1 MSLSE
6 ISSFESDI
14 TFFAKRHDPDTRK
27 WLFEDFDAWFRNP
40 GDSRA
45 YVLLGDPGVGKT
57 VVAGVLTQRMR
68 EAGQL
73 GAAYFCSHD
82 DSTRN
87 APKCLL
93 GTVARQL
100 CDCNTQYKVIAGGED
115 GVKMLLDNDKFGVRE
130 LFTKLLHEPLGKCLP
145 CQQRLL
151 VIIDALDET
160 EYESR
165 EDFLDLIMRRLPLL
179 PEWLVFFITSR
190 PEESVLF
197 RLKKYNPCVKICAG
211 NRDQKN
217 VYQQHEQD
225 IQTFLK
231 KRIDFTG
238 VPYSVGDLSKT
249 CNGLFLYAHYIVE
262 EVRVLEKSGKNLS
275 QLTDLFP
282 GKIDDFFRQNFRRVY
297 DQVGQNIFKELFGCA
312 IVAPSPLPV
321 SIISYILKKENSN
334 HDEQHVIDAVSQFVV
349 LRTPD
354 ETLTFLHS
362 LVPAWLTDKKKAREL
377 FIDKKMAREYL
388 RDVFVEILSSIAHEP
403 SSAGTS
409 ICVDLEDY
417 VVRIAVRFFCQFGGK
432 DSLKRIFSCLTSY
445 HFVKRRL
452 LCGKIEIYH
461 LLEDLKIAADCLGVD
476 EKQKQDIL
484 EEISVVL
491 QSNVL
496 VFYECPHLL
505 HSCLRRASN
514 VLQETFLIPKLPVPW
529 LEWNVFAFPDP
540 TIANMH
546 CFATTSNKKRVAGA
560 QGRSLLFF
568 DLSTAQILD
577 RPFEIRNDIINSIN
591 QLEFSPDDKFIFFGR
606 LDKWFSVERKC
617 VEDFPQFSK
626 TMGVYQWGVLT
637 RDRQSIVVKRDLVK
651 IPYSCKHKSCL
662 IDLLALWAVK
672 EIEQSRDDEASL
684 HEELIAGG
692 PVKCL
697 LKYLALKTN
706 FDLTQVTPRFYNS
719 ACIFCPRLKSL
730 TDKGSHK
737 ELSSTA
743 IRQNI
748 IDIYALIF
756 ECQIWNLETGMPVLQ
771 HVFLQNVQLEP
782 FTYICHVA
790 YVLNKGIMEMECPGV
805 SICNIAVLTTIRYL
819 EGGLGL
825 TLEFEQH
832 VESKLAKKSDHHV
845 EHTVK
850 LTELLEHVLERDLVL
865 GVKEE
870 LKRRLVLELESVLKR
885 RNELEHECDSEPS
898 GMTEM
903 EHGPTSKLKLTRG
916 FQDELGVI
924 LELRQELEFDAM
936 RVLESKLK
944 LEKEM
949 GMEIEQ
955 VELQLKQEL
964 ELAPEREY
972 ELEHELASIAE
983 LKRELERQRGQE
995 LEQLE
1000 VKLKRE
1006 LEWTLERE
1014 LDLEHKLANI
1024 GEPRRT
1030 RRWGLGIEPMDVKR
1044 RRQLELTL
1052 ERKNELR
1059 DELASKAEQ
1068 RRKLRLE
1075 PMDVMLRRQ
1084 LELTLERKSK
1094 LRDELARIAEHRRK
1108 LTLEPMDIKLKR
1120 ELEQHLVHFLENK
1133 LKQEQE
1139 LYHRIQYVQYRLDE
1153 TMCEMTSGPLWLE
1166 ALRLEDLED
1175 MKQAQQLDDE
1185 LESTQEWMGW
1195 VQNVLMRKQKGN
1207 LMVKKYRW
1215 LMLKGL
1221 KVKLKQELEQWLED
1235 ELDNLRVHKMML
1247 IQWKL
1252 WGRYLE
1258 LGKQKWEISMM
1269 KEFHNGAFMF
1279 EAYTNIPKGFHD
1291 LVNEVNGDMCFCF
1304 SPEGKWVLE
1313 AVGFPNIC
1321 NLQTRNRELSC
1332 NHGTTEHIISK
1343 VTRFS
1348 FTNDDRYFVYLSD
1361 DGSLHALSLQTG
1373 TVLTSVL
1380 GSNHIYFTKQRQ
1392 CGYLFRSNTEEK
1404 AILLSNLFNPFKFIA
1419 VSPVEPS
1426 VVGKSIAVVFCSS
1439 NTVLAVSSDLK
1450 VTIWR
1455 TTEDKEGIDF
1465 ISQSLFR
1472 ESVSQ
1477 VLHVKNCVLSPDGR
1491 LIAIHQESKL
1501 RLFSCTE
1508 SKFVEFLCT
1517 VFETESDNTVV
1528 SSAFSADSALLLF
1541 CIQDFKSP
1549 PHCYVW
1555 DVKGKFVTGNVTP
1568 QAFLAVE
1575 CCCVSSHKQKV
1586 ILCGDYQIEI
1596 WRYNERPR
1604 LLATL
1609 DVEKIYHSLKF
1620 SRCTVSLDD
1629 RLLVCC
1635 IANTIL
1641 VYGLNAA
1648 DVNSS
1653 KRVLHGHLGTIEFC
1667 QFLKG
1672 NRYLISYGIDGM
1684 IFLWELSESKA
1695 VSFARVTL
1703 ETVVCMAVS
1712 PDEDKVVCFTS
1723 SNRVCVIK
1731 LCNLES
1737 TSYR

>member
-1 MSLSE
+1 M
-6 ISSFESDI
+6 
-14 TFFAKRHDPDTRK
+14 
-27 WLFEDFDAWFRNP
+27 
-40 GDSRA
+40 
-45 YVLLGDPGVGKT
+45 
-57 VVAGVLTQRMR
+57 AGALTQRMR

-73 GAAYFCSHD
+73 GAAYFCRHND
-82 DSTRN
+82 GTRN
-87 APKCLL
+87 DPRYLL

-100 CDCNTQYKVIAGGED
+100 CDCNIQYKAIVGGED
-115 GVKMLLDNDKFGVRE
+115 GIKMLLANSKFGVRE
-130 LFTKLLHEPLGKCLP
+130 LFTKLLHEPLSKCLP

-165 EDFLDLIMRRLPLL
+165 DDFLDLIMHRFPLL

-190 PEESVLF
+190 PEDSVQF

-217 VYQQHEQD
+217 VYQEHEQD

-231 KRIDFTG
+231 KRIDFSG
-238 VPYSVGDLSKT
+238 LPYSVDDVSKT

-262 EVRVLEKSGKNLS
+262 ELRVLEKSGKNLS
-275 QLTDLFP
+275 QLTGLFP
-282 GKIDDFFRQNFRRVY
+282 GDIDDFFLQNFQRVY
-297 DQVGQNIFKELFGCA
+297 DLVGQNFFKKLFGCA

-321 SIISYILKKENSN
+321 SIISYIIKKENSN
-334 HDEQHVIDAVSQFVV
+334 HDEQQVIDAVSQFLV
-349 LRTPD
+349 LRTSD
-354 ETLTFLHS
+354 QTLTFVHN
-362 LVPAWLTDKKKAREL
+362 LVPAWLTDKTKAPRKL

-388 RDVFVEILSSIAHEP
+388 RDVFVEILSSVAHEP
-403 SSAGTS
+403 SSACTS
-409 ICVDLEDY
+409 ICVNLEDY
-417 VVRIAVRFFCQFGGK
+417 VVRIAVRFLCQFRGK
-432 DSLKRIFSCLTSY
+432 ESLKRIFNCLTSY

-461 LLEDLKIAADCLGVD
+461 LLEDLKIAVGCLGVD
-476 EKQKQDIL
+476 EKEKQDVL
-484 EEISVVL
+484 QEISVVL
-491 QSNVL
+491 NSHVL
-496 VFYECPHLL
+496 VLSECPHLL
-505 HSCLRRASN
+505 HSCIRRTSN
-514 VLQETFLIPKLPVPW
+514 AVQKTFSIPKLPVPW

-540 TIANMH
+540 TIADMH
-546 CFATTSNKKRVAGA
+546 CFATTSDKETVAGA
-560 QGRSLLFF
+560 RGRTLLFF
-568 DLSTAQILD
+568 DLSTAQTVD
-577 RPFEIRNDIINSIN
+577 GPFEIRNDIINSIN

-617 VEDFPQFSK
+617 VEDFPQFSNNSQ
-626 TMGVYQWGVLT
+626 VYQWGVLT

-651 IPYSCKHKSCL
+651 IPYNCRDKSCL
-662 IDLLALWAVK
+662 SNLLALWALK
-672 EIEQSRDDEASL
+672 EIEQSRDYEGSL
-684 HEELIAGG
+684 HEELKAGG
-692 PVKCL
+692 TIKCL
-697 LKYLALKTN
+697 LKCLALKTN
-706 FDLTQVTPRFYNS
+706 FDLTQVNPRVYH
-719 ACIFCPRLKSL
+719 AKCIFCCRLESLKDKELQELSL
-730 TDKGSHK
+730 T
-737 ELSSTA
+737 T

-748 IDIYALIF
+748 IDIYTLIF
-756 ECQIWNLETGMPVLQ
+756 ECQIWNLQPGIPVLQ
-771 HVFLQNVQLEP
+771 HVFSQNVQLEP
-782 FTYICHVA
+782 FSYICHVA
-790 YVLNKGIMEMECPGV
+790 YDLNKGIMEMECSGV
-805 SICNIAVLTTIRYL
+805 SICNIAVLTAIRYL
-819 EGGLGL
+819 EVELGL
-825 TLEFEQH
+825 TFEFERH
-832 VESKLAKKSDHHV
+832 VESKLAMKSDNKV
-845 EHTVK
+845 ERTVK

-870 LKRRLVLELESVLKR
+870 LKRRLVLELESVQKR
-885 RNELEHECDSEPS
+885 RNELEHECESEPS
-898 GMTEM
+898 GMTEV
-903 EHGPTSKLKLTRG
+903 EPGVTSKLKLMLG
-916 FQDELGVI
+916 LKHELGVI
-924 LELRQELEFDAM
+924 LQLRQELELDAM
-936 RVLESKLK
+936 CVLESKVK

-964 ELAPEREY
+964 EFAPEQEH
-972 ELEHELASIAE
+972 ELEHELGSIAE

-1014 LDLEHKLANI
+1014 LELEHKLANI

-1052 ERKNELR
+1052 ERKSELR

-1094 LRDELARIAEHRRK
+1094 LRDELARIAEQRRK
-1108 LTLEPMDIKLKR
+1108 LGLEPMDIKLKR

-1133 LKQEQE
+1133 LKQELE
-1139 LYHRIQYVQYRLDE
+1139 LYHSIKYVEYRLVG

-1185 LESTQEWMGW
+1185 LESRQEWMGW
-1195 VQNVLMRKQKGN
+1195 VQNVLMLKRKGN

-1215 LMLKGL
+1215 LRLKRL
-1221 KVKLKQELEQWLED
+1221 NVKLKQELEQWLED
-1235 ELDNLRVHKMML
+1235 KLYNLPVHKRML
-1247 IQWKL
+1247 TQWEL
-1252 WGRYLE
+1252 WGRHLE
-1258 LGKQKWEISMM
+1258 LVKQKWEISMM
-1269 KEFHNGAFMF
+1269 KEFHNEAFMF
-1279 EAYTNIPKGFHD
+1279 EACTNIPKGFHD
-1291 LVNEVNGDMCFCF
+1291 LVNEVNGDIHFSF
-1304 SPEGKWVLE
+1304 SPEGKWVME
-1313 AVGFPNIC
+1313 ADGFPNIC

-1373 TVLTSVL
+1373 TVLTSVS
-1380 GSNHIYFTKQRQ
+1380 GSNHIYFTNQRQ

-1404 AILLSNLFNPFKFIA
+1404 AILLSNLFNPFKFIP

-1450 VTIWR
+1450 VTLWR

-1465 ISQSLFR
+1465 ISQSLSR

-1477 VLHVKNCVLSPDGR
+1477 VLYVKNCVLSPDGK

-1501 RLFSCTE
+1501 RLCTCTE

-1528 SSAFSADSALLLF
+1528 SSTFSADSALLLF
-1541 CIQDFKSP
+1541 CIQDFKSSP
-1549 PHCYVW
+1549 DCYVW
-1555 DVKGKFVTGNVTP
+1555 DVKGRFVTGNVKP

-1575 CCCVSSHKQKV
+1575 CCCVSSHKQEL

-1604 LLATL
+1604 LLARL

-1620 SRCTVSLDD
+1620 SHCTVSLDD
-1629 RLLVCC
+1629 QLLVCC

-1641 VYGLNAA
+1641 VYSLNAA

-1684 IFLWELSESKA
+1684 VFLWEVSESKA
-1695 VSFARVTL
+1695 VAFARVPL